1 MKNLYSFLILIA
13 LMTTSA
19 WAQKK
24 VAVVKLLKGEVDV
37 LMMGKTLKL
46 KAEDWVEEGSVVKTG
61 EKSFVKLMFID
72 KSQMNIGPSSEM
84 KIEKFGDKDSGVI
97 DLVKGKIRSQVTKD
111 YLQMNK
117 DKSKLFIKT
126 PNAVMGVRGTDFLI
140 STNGQSTSTVLFEGA
155 ISFNK
160 LENRGETN
168 SNRLEDIVDRGVN
181 IQPGEFSVADQV
193 HPLPTVPSV
202 LNVGQREALE
212 KNVNFESSRTP
223 GNSSGSVTEK
233 SIVPPGLSGQTVS
246 NDSSTLKTEIANAAP
261 AEPPKTG
268 DAQGVVAGDSIKP
281 TNGSFLHI
289 DSGVIIPP
297 PPGSVFD
304 SNTNS
309 YIPTA
314 TAGTV
319 SSSGDYVPP
328 KNVEITY
335 DGKILVAT
343 VDPQSGK
350 TVVTEA
356 VKPAPVTTTAT
367 VIQNYTTVI
376 KSGSG
381 DGTRLG
387 VATTGT
393 VTKSNDIL
401 GTPIAPSVLAN
412 SQTNTSAPPTAAT
425 SDNLNTAVSENK
437 TTSSVTINA
446 GN

>member
-1 MKNLYSFLILIA
+1 MKILFSFLLLTA

-46 KAEDWVEEGSVVKTG
+46 KTEDWVEEGSVVKTG

-140 STNGQSTSTVLFEGA
+140 STNGQTTSTVLFEGA
-155 ISFNK
+155 VSFNK

-181 IQPGEFSVADQV
+181 IQPGEFSVADQI

-202 LNVGQREALE
+202 LNVNQREALE
-212 KNVNFESSRTP
+212 KNVNFDSTRTP
-223 GNSSGSVTEK
+223 GNSSSTAAEK
-233 SIVPPGLSGQTVS
+233 SIVPPGLTGQAVS
-246 NDSSTLKTEIANAAP
+246 NDSSTLKTEIANVAS

-268 DAQGVVAGDSIKP
+268 DAQGFVAGDSIKP
-281 TNGSFLHI
+281 TNGSFLHL

-304 SNTNS
+304 PNTNS
-309 YIPTA
+309 YIPTG
-314 TAGTV
+314 TSGTV

-328 KNVEITY
+328 ANVEITA

-343 VDPQSGK
+343 LDPVSGK
-350 TVVTEA
+350 TVVNETLA
-356 VKPAPVTTTAT
+356 PPPVTSTSTSITSGTSTTFLSP
-367 VIQNYTTVI
+367 TT
-376 KSGSG
+376 
-381 DGTRLG
+381 
-387 VATTGT
+387 TTIT
-393 VTKSNDIL
+393 STTTTTTTKSNDIL
-401 GTPIAPSVLAN
+401 GTAISPTVLVVN
-412 SQTNTSAPPTAAT
+412 QNNTSVPITTTAT
-425 SDNLNTAVSENK
+425 TDILNTTVSTNK

-446 GN
+446 GP

>member
-1 MKNLYSFLILIA
+1 MKTFFLFLVLIA

-46 KAEDWVEEGSVVKTG
+46 KTEDWVEEGSVVKTG

-140 STNGQSTSTVLFEGA
+140 STNGMTTSTVLFEGA
-155 ISFNK
+155 VSFNK
-160 LENRGETN
+160 LENRGEVN
-168 SNRLEDIVDRGVN
+168 SNRLEEIVDRGVN

-212 KNVNFESSRTP
+212 KNVNFDSTRAP
-223 GNSSGSVTEK
+223 GNSSAATTEK

-268 DAQGVVAGDSIKP
+268 DAQGFIAGDSIKP
-281 TNGSFLHI
+281 TNGSFLHL
-289 DSGVIIPP
+289 DSGVIIAP

-304 SNTNS
+304 PNTNS
-309 YIPTA
+309 YIPSGS
-314 TAGTV
+314 AGTV
-319 SSSGDYVPP
+319 STSGDYVPP
-328 KNVEITY
+328 KNVEITG
-335 DGKILVAT
+335 DGKILVASL
-343 VDPQSGK
+343 DPVSGK
-350 TVVTEA
+350 TVVAEAAAPPPVTSKTAVITSPTGTFGTTVKGSTEA
-356 VKPAPVTTTAT
+356 VKGMAGVFTPKPNDRLGTALTPT
-367 VIQNYTTVI
+367 VLVDSQNNTSGPKV
-376 KSGSG
+376 SGS
-381 DGTRLG
+381 D
-387 VATTGT
+387 
-393 VTKSNDIL
+393 D
-401 GTPIAPSVLAN
+401 
-412 SQTNTSAPPTAAT
+412 
-425 SDNLNTAVSENK
+425 LNTKVLENK
-437 TTSSVTINA
+437 DTSRVIINA
-446 GN
+446 GQ